1 MVEDLQRTR
10 EADDGKPLIHYRNP
24 ARLSRGCRGGRDRRR
39 DLQGDVDWRSGGPP
53 VVTQTTG
60 RLTIKFNKRETKGEY
75 TLRVNDG
82 VRVTQAHFHCA
93 PPGVNGPVIMFVA
106 GFHDRGWDVDGKWIN
121 DATVTNANIVDTT
134 CGATLAA
141 IAQAMRDGRVY
152 ANAHT
157 VAHPGG
163 EIRGQVEPAGDDQ

>member
-1 MVEDLQRTR
+1 M
-10 EADDGKPLIHYRNP
+10 
-24 ARLSRGCRGGRDRRR
+24 ARRSFIIGTLLALLAVATVVGAGEETFRAT
-39 DLQGDVDWRSGGPP
+39 LTGDQEVPP

-60 RLTIKFNKRETKGEY
+60 KLTIKFNKQETEGEY

-93 PPGVNGPVIMFVA
+93 PRGVNGPVIIFLA
-106 GFHDRGWDVDGKWIN
+106 GFHDRGWDVDGKWISN
-121 DATVTNANIVDTT
+121 ATVTNANIVNTS

-163 EIRGQVEPAGDDQ
+163 EIRGQVEPAGDDH